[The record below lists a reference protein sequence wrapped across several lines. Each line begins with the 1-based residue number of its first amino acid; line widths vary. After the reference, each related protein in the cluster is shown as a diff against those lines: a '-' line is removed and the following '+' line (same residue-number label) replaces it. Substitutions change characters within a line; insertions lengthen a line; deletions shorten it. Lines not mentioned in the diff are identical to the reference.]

1 MINKD
6 SNFAAKAIFKMLI
19 AHPKTIS
26 IFPQFAKENIATLM
40 SNPEF
45 LATGKMV
52 MTGFEFIVNN
62 LQEPQVIR
70 RLLANRPFENYF
82 VSYVSIPQQ
91 LEDTTRYVIESLDEE
106 LGARFTPATR
116 NVWKRACNYANSIM
130 EEVFQ

>member
-1 MINKD
+1 
-6 SNFAAKAIFKMLI
+6 MLI

-91 LEDTTRYVIESLDEE
+91 LEV
-106 LGARFTPATR
+106 RFFTQCHSPTF
-116 NVWKRACNYANSIM
+116 ANWFLMLLMTGYHPLRHRISG
-130 EEVFQ
+130 